1 MYMGKKKSIANL
13 ALLVLEKS
21 VDGYCRLED
30 FAYHHYRY
38 RYGAPELK
46 KSSLAQALKRLR
58 EDGLIEKDQSSGEI
72 IYKLTKAGRDKAILM
87 KEEDENWDGKWRLVV
102 FDIPEKRRAARQF
115 LRKKL
120 IEWGFKKWQKSV
132 WACKKNCTEQL
143 EDVIKKA
150 GIEDWVLVVESSH
163 VGPHT
168 F

>member
-1 MYMGKKKSIANL
+1 MNRKQTITNL
-13 ALLVLEKS
+13 VLLVLEKS
-21 VDGYCRLED
+21 IDGYVRFED

-38 RYGAPELK
+38 KWGYPELK
-46 KSSLAQALKRLR
+46 KASLAQALKRLR
-58 EDGLIEKDQSSGEI
+58 EGGFIEKEYSTGEI

-87 KEEDENWDGKWRLVV
+87 KDEDENWDGKWRLVI

-120 IEWGFKKWQKSV
+120 KEWGFRKWQRSV
-132 WACKKNCTEQL
+132 WACKKNCTRQL
-143 EDVIKKA
+143 EDVIKDA
-150 GIEDWVLVVESSH
+150 RIEDWVLVVESNY